1 MFVANEKGGLGVEKT
16 EISIMSGCRSSLRSL
31 GSDDASKRFPP
42 HDSRVCIFLLHNMW
56 SHKEDDVKLNI
67 DTIHIQSLAV
77 CVKHFAI
84 LSLVWCPN
92 VKSGSICVQ

>member
-1 MFVANEKGGLGVEKT
+1 MVMMTGGNVLV
-16 EISIMSGCRSSLRSL
+16 SH
-31 GSDDASKRFPP
+31 DD
-42 HDSRVCIFLLHNMW
+42 DDDDCDMIIIFLLHNMW